1 MADTIN
7 ETDIIERLNAA
18 PSVRG
23 FFIAAN
29 EIFEQ
34 AIDILTQRIFRSD
47 YLAVKSVINPLLDSN
62 GPLGDLTVRLKL
74 LYGLGVVPDK
84 TYHDIERILSIKG
97 FLNSEGFEYQFTDQ
111 VILDRIKKLSSVKS
125 AGNMGFDFPPPSSD
139 MDPQL
144 HHLHMSRIQ
153 QVIRSSLSL
162 AIVELCNSLNI
173 SSPFSV

>member
-7 ETDIIERLNAA
+7 ETYIIEQLNAA

-23 FFIAAN
+23 FFIAAD
-29 EIFEQ
+29 EIFEL
-34 AIDILTQRIFRSD
+34 AIDMLTQRIFRSD

-62 GPLGDLTVRLKL
+62 GPLGDLLVRLKL

-84 TYHDIERILSIKG
+84 TFHDIESILSIKG
-97 FLNSEGFEYQFTDQ
+97 FLNSERFEYQFTDQ
-111 VILDRIKKLSSVKS
+111 VILDRIKNLTAMKSV
-125 AGNMGFDFPPPSSD
+125 GNVAFDFPQPSSD

-144 HHLHMSRIQ
+144 HQLHMSRIQ

-162 AIVELCNSLNI
+162 AIVELCASLNI
-173 SSPFSV
+173 DSPFST